1 MSTNHDSQLFLAGQL
16 LVAMPT
22 MADPRFAKS
31 VIYICAHSDEGAM
44 GLVVNQVLD
53 SISFPDLLEQ
63 LGIEPSGVSEQI
75 RIHRGGPVESGR
87 GFVLHS
93 AEYVQDTTL
102 VVDDDIALTATV
114 DILKAI
120 ATGRGPR
127 RSLLALGYAG
137 WGPGQLDSEIK
148 ANGWLNVGADDD
160 LVFGPDLAT
169 TWDRALAKLG
179 INPQMLSGDA
189 GHA

>member
-1 MSTNHDSQLFLAGQL
+1 MMSTNHDSQLFLAGQL

-93 AEYVQDTTL
+93 AEYVQDTNL

-114 DILKAI
+114 QVPVNVIGNRLVTQTAI
-120 ATGRGPR
+120 TLGTGR
-127 RSLLALGYAG
+127 LALFG
-137 WGPGQLDSEIK
+137 GPNQYG
-148 ANGWLNVGADDD
+148 GGGA
-160 LVFGPDLAT
+160 PT
-169 TWDRALAKLG
+169 
-179 INPQMLSGDA
+179 N
-189 GHA
+189 

>member
-1 MSTNHDSQLFLAGQL
+1 MMSTNHDSQLFLAGQL

-93 AEYVQDTTL
+93 AEYVQDTNL

-114 DILKAI
+114 NILKAI
-120 ATGRGPR
+120 A
-127 RSLLALGYAG
+127 
-137 WGPGQLDSEIK
+137 
-148 ANGWLNVGADDD
+148 
-160 LVFGPDLAT
+160 
-169 TWDRALAKLG
+169 
-179 INPQMLSGDA
+179 
-189 GHA
+189 